1 MLIFIF
7 MEPVL
12 HGFKKKEKKAGTRVL
27 RFSKL
32 RSKKQYLEA
41 GSKHSDDKMKTQ
53 KYF

>member
-1 MLIFIF
+1 

-12 HGFKKKEKKAGTRVL
+12 YGFKKKKKKAGTKAL

-32 RSKKQYLEA
+32 CSKKQYLEA